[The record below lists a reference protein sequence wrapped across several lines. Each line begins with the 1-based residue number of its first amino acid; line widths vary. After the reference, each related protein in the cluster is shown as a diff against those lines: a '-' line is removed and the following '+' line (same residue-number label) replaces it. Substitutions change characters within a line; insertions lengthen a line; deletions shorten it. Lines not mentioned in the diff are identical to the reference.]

1 MLKYDDGGLRNV
13 WLANGYETHD
23 TAYGKALSYHDIHG
37 LTRAICAALVN
48 KPAPLSGAEFR
59 YLRLHLRLS
68 QVSLGKMLD
77 VSEQSVALWE
87 KRGRIPMLADKHLRL
102 FWIEKHNGN
111 EPIVRAMNRLNEVER
126 LVNQKIVARESRAKG
141 WTTKSEAL
149 TADPA

>member
-23 TAYGKALSYHDIHG
+23 TAYGKALSYRHIHG

-87 KRGRIPMLADKHLRL
+87 KRGRIPRLADKHLRL
-102 FWIEKHNGN
+102 FWIETHNGN
-111 EPIVRAMNRLNEVER
+111 EPIVRAMNRLNDVEL

-149 TADPA
+149 SADPA

>member
-13 WLANGYETHD
+13 WLANGHETRD

-87 KRGRIPMLADKHLRL
+87 KRGRIPRLADKHLRL
-102 FWIEKHNGN
+102 FWIETHNGN
-111 EPIVRAMNRLNEVER
+111 EPIVRAMNRLNDVEL

-149 TADPA
+149 KADPA

>member
-1 MLKYDDGGLRNV
+1 MD
-13 WLANGYETHD
+13 
-23 TAYGKALSYHDIHG
+23 
-37 LTRAICAALVN
+37 
-48 KPAPLSGAEFR
+48 KPAPLSGVEFR

-68 QVSLGKMLD
+68 QVALGKLLD

-87 KRGRIPMLADKHLRL
+87 KRGRIPRLADKHLRL
-102 FWIEKHNGN
+102 FWIEKHNGT

-126 LVNQKIVARESRAKG
+126 QVNQKIVARESRTKG